1 MILAKEFEKSN
12 LKEQIGAGIVLT
24 GGMTKLDGIRE
35 LAMAI
40 FDNMPVRIGKPR
52 PVEGDFQPLNDP
64 AFATV
69 LGLLEYGAGGFTQY
83 EIDSN
88 KKMLHKKEPITADE
102 GELPTVSMT
111 SEAKHE
117 DNKESKKLS
126 NDDVKQTLAQV
137 AQEDRETFGQ
147 KMKKMWHWMTQIF

>member
-1 MILAKEFEKSN
+1 MILAKELEKSN

-40 FDNMPVRIGKPR
+40 FDNMPVRIAKAK
-52 PVEGDFQPLNDP
+52 PVEGDFGPLNDP

-69 LGLLEYGAGGFTQY
+69 MGLLEYAAGGFTQY

-88 KKMLHKKEPITADE
+88 RKMIHKKDSVVPNDGDLTDISLSSGDIEDTPPKLNDGEIKQQLAEIT
-102 GELPTVSMT
+102 
-111 SEAKHE
+111 
-117 DNKESKKLS
+117 
-126 NDDVKQTLAQV
+126 
-137 AQEDRETFGQ
+137 QEENRETIGQ
-147 KMKKMWHWMTQIF
+147 KIKKMWHWMTQIF